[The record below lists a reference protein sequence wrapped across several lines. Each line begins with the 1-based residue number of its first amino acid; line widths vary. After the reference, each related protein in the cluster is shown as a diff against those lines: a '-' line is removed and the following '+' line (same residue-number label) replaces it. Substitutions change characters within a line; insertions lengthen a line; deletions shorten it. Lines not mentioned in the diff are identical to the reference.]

1 VDIDQFSFP
10 PDNVSKCSY
19 LLLAFGKA
27 AHVPRKRAPNAGKQ
41 PRQERSRETVAVILE
56 AAARVLETHGLEGYN
71 TNAIAERAGV
81 SIGSVYQYFSNKDA
95 LTLALI
101 ANFERELLEIVR
113 TAIVAADG
121 RDLRKSLKSIIRAL
135 LEAHGRR
142 ARLNRILETEEER
155 LRQSAP
161 DHSAAVELKALIAA
175 LLTKHRTE
183 LGTAVDAAVVDDVL
197 VIVRAMVDATFRS
210 EVAHPAAERRIL
222 RTVEGYLHWH

>member
-1 VDIDQFSFP
+1 LDTRVRKVD
-10 PDNVSKCSY
+10 
-19 LLLAFGKA
+19 
-27 AHVPRKRAPNAGKQ
+27 HVPRKRGLNARKQ

-56 AAARVLETHGLEGYN
+56 AAARVLETRGLEGYN

-81 SIGSVYQYFSNKDA
+81 SIGSVYQYFPSKDA

-113 TAIVAADG
+113 TAITISDG
-121 RDLRKSLKSIIRAL
+121 RDLRRSIKSIIGAL

-155 LRQSAP
+155 LRHSMP
-161 DHSAAVELKALIAA
+161 DQSAAVELKTLIAA
-175 LLTKHRTE
+175 LLTQYRTE
-183 LGTAVDAAVVDDVL
+183 LSVVVDAAAVDDVL
-197 VIVRAMVDATFRS
+197 VIVRAMVDAAFRS

-222 RTVEGYLHWH
+222 RAVEGYLRWN